1 MTGARRPSVSTGPE
15 YVLDASAL
23 IALVRRE
30 PGWEKVAEII
40 DRSTISAVNLAEAV
54 AKLIQ
59 KGGAREAVERVLDG
73 LRLNV
78 ADWTERLAY
87 DSAEFAPLAWER
99 GLSLGDRA
107 CLTLAR
113 RKEAIAVT
121 ADHSWEGLPVT
132 VLTIR

>member
-1 MTGARRPSVSTGPE
+1 MSTGSE

-59 KGGAREAVERVLDG
+59 KGGAREAVERALDG

-87 DSAEFAPLAWER
+87 HSAEFAPLAWER
-99 GLSLGDRA
+99 GFSLGDRA

-113 RKEAIAVT
+113 RLHAIAVT
-121 ADHSWEGLPVT
+121 ADRAWKDLPVR
-132 VLTIR
+132 VLAIR